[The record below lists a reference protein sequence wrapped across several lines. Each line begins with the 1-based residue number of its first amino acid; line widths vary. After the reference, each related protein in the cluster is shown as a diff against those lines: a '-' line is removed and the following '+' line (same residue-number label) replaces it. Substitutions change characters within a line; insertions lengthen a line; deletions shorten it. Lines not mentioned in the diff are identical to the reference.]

1 VEELGGCNGIFFIFF
16 FFFKKKCS
24 KTAGL
29 LLLGK
34 SEPVEVLQRRADS
47 HVFQVR
53 ASWMP
58 I

>member
-1 VEELGGCNGIFFIFF
+1 MEEWAVATVFFSSFF
-16 FFFKKKCS
+16 SFKKKCS